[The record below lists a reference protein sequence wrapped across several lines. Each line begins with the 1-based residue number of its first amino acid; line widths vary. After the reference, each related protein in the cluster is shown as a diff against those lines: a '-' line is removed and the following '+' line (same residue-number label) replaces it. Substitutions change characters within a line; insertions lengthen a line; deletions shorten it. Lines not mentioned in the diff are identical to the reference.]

1 MLSSTNGNCKTRNC
15 ISKYDLIF
23 TEFLGQTEG
32 EVSATLLK
40 QIILPNKKEC
50 LLGMIIMLIKIQDCK
65 FMEFPFLP
73 NLLFTHKFLEA

>member
-1 MLSSTNGNCKTRNC
+1 MLSSIDGNCKIRNC
-15 ISKYDLIF
+15 ITKHDVTF

-32 EVSATLLK
+32 KVSATLLK
-40 QIILPNKKEC
+40 QIILPNEKEC

-73 NLLFTHKFLEA
+73 NLLFTHKFLKA